1 MSTLWISLVILTGIS
16 ATIIALCIHVTML
29 SFCRQVRDRL
39 VKQERLALAQE
50 VATKS
55 GLDPAAVWTAWGM
68 SCLRAGD
75 YPGAR
80 EKFGRILKV

>member
-1 MSTLWISLVILTGIS
+1 M
-16 ATIIALCIHVTML
+16 
-29 SFCRQVRDRL
+29 
-39 VKQERLALAQE
+39 KEERLSLAQE

-55 GLDPAAVWTAWGM
+55 GLDPVAVWTAWGM

-80 EKFGRILKV
+80 EKFNRILKVKRNETNPSILSCQVMEKDSC